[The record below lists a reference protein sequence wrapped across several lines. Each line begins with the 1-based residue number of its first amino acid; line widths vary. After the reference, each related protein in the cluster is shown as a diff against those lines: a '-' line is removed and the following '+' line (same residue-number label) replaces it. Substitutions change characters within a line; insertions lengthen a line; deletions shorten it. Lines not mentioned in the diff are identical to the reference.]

1 MPCLCLRVTTV
12 TAVTT
17 KKEREEKAMSYLVLH
32 MDKFKKDA
40 IRGIQS
46 HNRRERE
53 SHSNPDIDYSRSA
66 GNYDLYESASG
77 NYTQAIQNRIDDL
90 LMVKAVRKD
99 AVHMC
104 GLIVS
109 SDKSFFTRIGKNET
123 RRFFEEA
130 AAYLTDFVG
139 KENVI
144 SAMVHMD
151 EKTPHMHFLHVPVT
165 PDGRLSANS
174 IYTRASLKK
183 LQTELPGYL
192 QSRGFDIQRGVE
204 QKPGSAK
211 KHLDTREFKQ
221 QQEALAGLRRESD
234 TVAHEAL
241 QLIGEMIERRKQET
255 VLQERLQSMEQ
266 QAREAEAILSDM
278 PELPQPS
285 LLNYKSVLKQ
295 AQTIMTQQ
303 QKALAEKSMIAAA
316 RDKFQAE
323 NKTLEKR
330 LQELSR
336 QYFLLKAQYAQ
347 EQEVNAHN
355 MRSLM
360 QQERDFQDELEEYRE
375 FTLQPE
381 IMPLHAAYLQEKEE
395 QRRQD
400 KEERQERERQE
411 AEARQ
416 QTEREQHIRQEHE
429 IVPQRRRSRMR

>member
-1 MPCLCLRVTTV
+1 
-12 TAVTT
+12 
-17 KKEREEKAMSYLVLH
+17 MSTLVLH
-32 MDKFKKDA
+32 MSKFKKDA
-40 IRGIQS
+40 VRGIQS

-66 GNYDLYESASG
+66 GNYDLHESASD
-77 NYTQAIQNRIDDL
+77 NYAQAIQARIDDL

-104 GLIVS
+104 GLIIS
-109 SDKSFFTRIGKNET
+109 SDKSFFTRMGKEET

-165 PDGRLSANS
+165 QDGRLSANS

-183 LQTELPGYL
+183 LQTELPIYL
-192 QSRGFDIQRGVE
+192 QSRGFDIQRGIE

-221 QQEALAGLRRESD
+221 QQESLAALRRESD
-234 TVAHEAL
+234 AVAREAL
-241 QLIGEMIERRKQET
+241 QLIGEMIERRKQEE

-278 PELPQPS
+278 PELPQAS

-295 AQTIMTQQ
+295 AQTIMEQQ
-303 QKALAEKSMIAAA
+303 QKSLAEKSMIAAA
-316 RDKFQAE
+316 RDKLQAE

-336 QYFLLKAQYAQ
+336 QYSLLKAQYAQ

-360 QQERDFQDELEEYRE
+360 QQGRDFQDELEKYRE
-375 FTLQPE
+375 FTLQPK
-381 IMPLHAAYLQEKEE
+381 IMPLHAAFLQEKEE
-395 QRRQD
+395 QRQR
-400 KEERQERERQE
+400 EEEQERKRQEE
-411 AEARQ
+411 EARQ
-416 QTEREQHIRQEHE
+416 QAERERPFQQEPE
-429 IVPQRRRSRMR
+429 AVPLRRRSRMR

>member
-1 MPCLCLRVTTV
+1 
-12 TAVTT
+12 
-17 KKEREEKAMSYLVLH
+17 MSLLVLH

-53 SHSNPDIDYSRSA
+53 SHSNPDIDYSRSE
-66 GNYDLYESASG
+66 GNYDLHESASD
-77 NYTQAIQNRIDDL
+77 NYAQAIQNRIDDL

-99 AVHMC
+99 AVYMC

-109 SDKSFFTRIGKNET
+109 SDKAFFDTLNAEET

-130 AAYLTDFVG
+130 TAYLTDFVG

-144 SAMVHMD
+144 SAMVHTD

-183 LQTELPGYL
+183 LQTELPSYL

-221 QQEALAGLRRESD
+221 QQEALAGLRSESD
-234 TVAHEAL
+234 AVAHEAL
-241 QLIGEMIERRKQET
+241 QLIGEMAERRKREE

-266 QAREAEAILSDM
+266 QAREAEAHLSDM
-278 PELPQPS
+278 PELPQAT

-295 AQTIMTQQ
+295 AQTILELQ
-303 QKALAEKSMIAAA
+303 QKSLVEKSMIAAA

-323 NKTLEKR
+323 TRTLEKR
-330 LQELSR
+330 LQELST
-336 QYFLLKAQYAQ
+336 QHSLLKAQ
-347 EQEVNAHN
+347 HT
-355 MRSLM
+355 
-360 QQERDFQDELEEYRE
+360 QERDTNARNMRGMMQQAQNLRDELEDYRD
-375 FTLQPE
+375 FVLRPE
-381 IMPLHAAYLQEKEE
+381 IVPLHAAFLQEKEE
-395 QRRQD
+395 QRRREE
-400 KEERQERERQE
+400 EERQERERQE
-411 AEARQ
+411 EEARQ
-416 QTEREQHIRQEHE
+416 QTERERQIQQETEAMPQH
-429 IVPQRRRSRMR
+429 RRPRMR

>member
-1 MPCLCLRVTTV
+1 
-12 TAVTT
+12 
-17 KKEREEKAMSYLVLH
+17 MSTLVLH
-32 MDKFKKDA
+32 MSKFKKDA

-53 SHSNPDIDYSRSA
+53 SHSNPDIDYSRSQE
-66 GNYDLYESASG
+66 NYDLCDKAAS
-77 NYTQAIQNRIDDL
+77 NYAEAIQARIDDL

-104 GLIVS
+104 GLIIS
-109 SDKSFFTRIGKNET
+109 SDKSFFTRMGKEET

-130 AAYLTDFVG
+130 AAYLMDFVG

-165 PDGRLSANS
+165 QDGRLSANS

-183 LQTELPGYL
+183 LQTDLPIYL

-204 QKPGSAK
+204 QKPGAAK

-221 QQEALAGLRRESD
+221 QQEALAGLRSEAD
-234 TVAHEAL
+234 AVAHEAL
-241 QLIGEMIERRKQET
+241 LLIGEMAERRKQEE

-278 PELPQPS
+278 PELPQAS

-295 AQTIMTQQ
+295 AQTIMEQQ
-303 QKALAEKSMIAAA
+303 QKSLAEKSMIAAA
-316 RDKFQAE
+316 RDKLQAE

-336 QYFLLKAQYAQ
+336 QYSLLKAQYAQ

-360 QQERDFQDELEEYRE
+360 QQGRDFQDELEKYRE
-375 FTLQPE
+375 FTLQPK
-381 IMPLHAAYLQEKEE
+381 IMPLHAAFLQEEE
-395 QRRQD
+395 G
-400 KEERQERERQE
+400 
-411 AEARQ
+411 RQ
-416 QTEREQHIRQEHE
+416 QAEREQHIRQEPE
-429 IVPQRRRSRMR
+429 AVPQRRRSRMR

>member
-1 MPCLCLRVTTV
+1 
-12 TAVTT
+12 
-17 KKEREEKAMSYLVLH
+17 MSTLVLH
-32 MDKFKKDA
+32 MSKFKKDA
-40 IRGIQS
+40 VRGIQS

-53 SHSNPDIDYSRSA
+53 SHSNPDIDYSRSV
-66 GNYDLYESASG
+66 GNYDLHESASD
-77 NYTQAIQNRIDDL
+77 NYAQAIQNRIDDL

-109 SDKSFFTRIGKNET
+109 SDKSFFTRMGKEET

-139 KENVI
+139 AENVV

-165 PDGRLSANS
+165 QDGRLSANS

-221 QQEALAGLRRESD
+221 QQEALAGLRSESD
-234 TVAHEAL
+234 AVAREAL
-241 QLIGEMIERRKQET
+241 QLIGEMIERRKQEE

-278 PELPQPS
+278 PELPQAS

-295 AQTIMTQQ
+295 AQTIIEQQ
-303 QKALAEKSMIAAA
+303 QKSLAEKSMIAAA
-316 RDKFQAE
+316 RDTLQAE

-336 QYFLLKAQYAQ
+336 QYSLLKAQYAQ

-360 QQERDFQDELEEYRE
+360 QQGRDFQDELEEYRE
-375 FTLQPE
+375 FTLQSE
-381 IMPLHAAYLQEKEE
+381 IMPLHAAFLQEKEE
-395 QRRQD
+395 QRQRG
-400 KEERQERERQE
+400 EEAQQERERQE
-411 AEARQ
+411 EEARQ
-416 QTEREQHIRQEHE
+416 QAEHDQHIRQEPE
-429 IVPQRRRSRMR
+429 AVPQRRRPRMR

>member
-1 MPCLCLRVTTV
+1 
-12 TAVTT
+12 
-17 KKEREEKAMSYLVLH
+17 MSTLVLH
-32 MDKFKKDA
+32 MSKFKKDA

-53 SHSNPDIDYSRSA
+53 SHSNPDIDYNRSA
-66 GNYDLYESASG
+66 GNYDLHESASD
-77 NYTQAIQNRIDDL
+77 NYAQAIQNRIDDL

-109 SDKSFFTRIGKNET
+109 SDKSFFTRMGKEET
-123 RRFFEEA
+123 KRFFEEA
-130 AAYLTDFVG
+130 AAYLTNFVG
-139 KENVI
+139 KKNVI
-144 SAMVHMD
+144 SAMVHTD

-183 LQTELPGYL
+183 LQTDLPGYL

-221 QQEALAGLRRESD
+221 QQESLAGLRRESD
-234 TVAHEAL
+234 SVARAAL
-241 QLIGEMIERRKQET
+241 QLIGEMIERRKQEE

-278 PELPQPS
+278 PELPQAT

-303 QKALAEKSMIAAA
+303 QKSLAEKSMIAAA
-316 RDKFQAE
+316 RDKLRDE
-323 NKTLEKR
+323 NAALEKR
-330 LQELSR
+330 LQELSK
-336 QYFLLKAQYAQ
+336 QHSLLKAQYAQ
-347 EQEVNAHN
+347 ERDVNAHN

-360 QQERDFQDELEEYRE
+360 QQERELRDELEEYRE

-381 IMPLHAAYLQEKEE
+381 IIPLHSAFLQEKEE
-395 QRRQD
+395 QRQR
-400 KEERQERERQE
+400 EEEEQQERERQE

-416 QTEREQHIRQEHE
+416 QSEREQHIQQEPE
-429 IVPQRRRSRMR
+429 TVPQRRRSRMR

>member
-1 MPCLCLRVTTV
+1 
-12 TAVTT
+12 
-17 KKEREEKAMSYLVLH
+17 MSTLILH
-32 MDKFKKDA
+32 MSKFKKDA

-53 SHSNPDIDYSRSA
+53 SHSNPDIDYSRSQE
-66 GNYDLYESASG
+66 NYDLCDKAAS
-77 NYTQAIQNRIDDL
+77 NYAEAIQARIDDL

-104 GLIVS
+104 GLIIS
-109 SDKSFFTRIGKNET
+109 SDKSFFTRMGKEET

-165 PDGRLSANS
+165 QDGRLSANS

-183 LQTELPGYL
+183 LQTELPIYL

-221 QQEALAGLRRESD
+221 QQESLAGLRREAD
-234 TVAHEAL
+234 AVAHEAL
-241 QLIGEMIERRKQET
+241 QLIGEMIERRKQEE

-266 QAREAEAILSDM
+266 QSREAEAILSDM
-278 PELPQPS
+278 PELPQAS
-285 LLNYKSVLKQ
+285 LLNYKSVLQQ

-303 QKALAEKSMIAAA
+303 QKSLAEKSMIAAA
-316 RDKFQAE
+316 RDKLQAE

-336 QYFLLKAQYAQ
+336 QYSLLKAQYAQ

-360 QQERDFQDELEEYRE
+360 QQGRDFQDELEEYRE

-381 IMPLHAAYLQEKEE
+381 IMPLHAAFLQEKEE
-395 QRRQD
+395 QRQR
-400 KEERQERERQE
+400 EEEQERKRQEE
-411 AEARQ
+411 EARQ
-416 QTEREQHIRQEHE
+416 QAERERYIRQEPE
-429 IVPQRRRSRMR
+429 AVPQRRRSRMR

>member
-1 MPCLCLRVTTV
+1 
-12 TAVTT
+12 
-17 KKEREEKAMSYLVLH
+17 MSTLVLH
-32 MDKFKKDA
+32 MSKFKKDA

-53 SHSNPDIDYSRSA
+53 SHSNPDIDYSRSQE
-66 GNYDLYESASG
+66 NYDLCDKAAS
-77 NYTQAIQNRIDDL
+77 NYAEAIQARIDDL

-104 GLIVS
+104 GLIIS
-109 SDKSFFTRIGKNET
+109 SDKSFFTRMGKEET

-130 AAYLTDFVG
+130 AAYLMDFVG

-165 PDGRLSANS
+165 QDGRLSANS

-183 LQTELPGYL
+183 LQTDLPIYL

-204 QKPGSAK
+204 QKPGAAK

-221 QQEALAGLRRESD
+221 QQEALAGLRSEAD
-234 TVAHEAL
+234 AVAHEAL
-241 QLIGEMIERRKQET
+241 LLIGEMAERRKQEE

-278 PELPQPS
+278 PELPQAS

-295 AQTIMTQQ
+295 AQTIMEQQ
-303 QKALAEKSMIAAA
+303 QKSLAEKSMIAAA
-316 RDKFQAE
+316 RDKLQAE

-336 QYFLLKAQYAQ
+336 QYSLLKAQYAQ

-360 QQERDFQDELEEYRE
+360 QQGRDFQDELEEYRA

-381 IMPLHAAYLQEKEE
+381 IMPLHAAFLQEKEE
-395 QRRQD
+395 QRQQE
-400 KEERQERERQE
+400 KEQKERERQE
-411 AEARQ
+411 EEARQ
-416 QTEREQHIRQEHE
+416 QAERERQNRQEPE
-429 IVPQRRRSRMR
+429 AVPQRRRSRMR

>member
-1 MPCLCLRVTTV
+1 
-12 TAVTT
+12 
-17 KKEREEKAMSYLVLH
+17 MSTLVLH
-32 MDKFKKDA
+32 MNKFKKDA

-46 HNRRERE
+46 HNQRERE

-66 GNYDLYESASG
+66 GNYDLHESASD
-77 NYTQAIQNRIDDL
+77 NYAKTIQNRIDDL

-109 SDKSFFTRIGKNET
+109 SDKSFFTRMGKEET

-139 KENVI
+139 RENVI

-183 LQTELPGYL
+183 LQTELPSYL

-221 QQEALAGLRRESD
+221 QQEALAALRSESD
-234 TVAHEAL
+234 AVAHEAL
-241 QLIGEMIERRKQET
+241 QLIGEMAERRKQEE

-266 QAREAEAILSDM
+266 QICEAEAILSDM
-278 PELPQPS
+278 PKLPQAS

-295 AQTIMTQQ
+295 AQTIMMQQ
-303 QKALAEKSMIAAA
+303 QKSLAEKSMIAAA
-316 RDKFQAE
+316 RDTLQAE

-330 LQELSR
+330 LQELSK
-336 QYFLLKAQYAQ
+336 QHSLLKAQYAQ
-347 EQEVNAHN
+347 ERDANAHN

-360 QQERDFQDELEEYRE
+360 QQQRNLRDELEEYRA

-381 IMPLHAAYLQEKEE
+381 IMSLHAAFLQEKEE
-395 QRRQD
+395 QRQR
-400 KEERQERERQE
+400 EEEEQQERERQE

-416 QTEREQHIRQEHE
+416 QAERERHIRQEHE
-429 IVPQRRRSRMR
+429 TVPQRRRTRMR

>member
-1 MPCLCLRVTTV
+1 
-12 TAVTT
+12 
-17 KKEREEKAMSYLVLH
+17 MSTLVLH
-32 MDKFKKDA
+32 MSKFKKDA

-53 SHSNPDIDYSRSA
+53 SHSNPDIDYSRSQE
-66 GNYDLYESASG
+66 NYDLCDKAAS
-77 NYTQAIQNRIDDL
+77 NYAEAIQARIDDL

-104 GLIVS
+104 GLIIS
-109 SDKSFFTRIGKNET
+109 SDKSFFTRMGKEET

-130 AAYLTDFVG
+130 AAYLMDFVG

-165 PDGRLSANS
+165 QDGRLSANS

-183 LQTELPGYL
+183 LQTDLPIYL

-204 QKPGSAK
+204 QKPGAAK

-221 QQEALAGLRRESD
+221 QQEALAGLRSEAD
-234 TVAHEAL
+234 AVAHEAL
-241 QLIGEMIERRKQET
+241 LLIGEMAERRKQEE

-266 QAREAEAILSDM
+266 QAREAEAILSDK
-278 PELPQPS
+278 PELPQAS

-295 AQTIMTQQ
+295 AQVIMTQQ
-303 QKALAEKSMIAAA
+303 QKSLAEKSMIAAA
-316 RDKFQAE
+316 RDKLQAE

-336 QYFLLKAQYAQ
+336 QYSLLKAQYAQ
-347 EQEVNAHN
+347 EREVNAHN
-355 MRSLM
+355 MRGLM
-360 QQERDFQDELEEYRE
+360 QQERDFQDELEKYRE

-381 IMPLHAAYLQEKEE
+381 IMPLHAAFLQEKEE
-395 QRRQD
+395 QRQREE
-400 KEERQERERQE
+400 EERQERERQE

-416 QTEREQHIRQEHE
+416 QAERERQNRQEPE
-429 IVPQRRRSRMR
+429 AVPQRRRSRMR

>member
-1 MPCLCLRVTTV
+1 
-12 TAVTT
+12 
-17 KKEREEKAMSYLVLH
+17 MSTLVLH
-32 MDKFKKDA
+32 MSKFKKDA
-40 IRGIQS
+40 VRGIQS

-66 GNYDLYESASG
+66 GNYDLHESTSDSYA
-77 NYTQAIQNRIDDL
+77 QAIQNRIDDL

-109 SDKSFFTRIGKNET
+109 SDKSFFTRMGKEET
-123 RRFFEEA
+123 RRFFAEA

-165 PDGRLSANS
+165 QDGRLSANS
-174 IYTRASLKK
+174 IYSRASLKK
-183 LQTELPGYL
+183 LQTELPSYL
-192 QSRGFDIQRGVE
+192 QSRGFEIQRGVE

-221 QQEALAGLRRESD
+221 QQESLAGLRRESD
-234 TVAHEAL
+234 AVAREAL
-241 QLIGEMIERRKQET
+241 QLIGEMIERRKQEE

-278 PELPQPS
+278 PELPQAS
-285 LLNYKSVLKQ
+285 LLNYKFVLKQ

-303 QKALAEKSMIAAA
+303 QKSLAEKTMIAAA
-316 RDKFQAE
+316 RDKLQAE

-336 QYFLLKAQYAQ
+336 QYSLLKAQYAQ

-360 QQERDFQDELEEYRE
+360 QQGRDFQDELEEYRE

-381 IMPLHAAYLQEKEE
+381 IMPLHAAFLQEKEE
-395 QRRQD
+395 QRQREEEEQQ
-400 KEERQERERQE
+400 ESERQEE
-411 AEARQ
+411 EARQ
-416 QTEREQHIRQEHE
+416 QSEYDQHIRQEPE
-429 IVPQRRRSRMR
+429 VVPQRRRPRMR

>member
-1 MPCLCLRVTTV
+1 
-12 TAVTT
+12 
-17 KKEREEKAMSYLVLH
+17 MSTLVLH
-32 MDKFKKDA
+32 MSKFKKDA

-66 GNYDLYESASG
+66 GNYDLHESASD
-77 NYTQAIQNRIDDL
+77 NYAQAIQNRIDDL
-90 LMVKAVRKD
+90 LMIKAVRKD
-99 AVHMC
+99 AVHLC

-109 SDKSFFTRIGKNET
+109 SDKSFFTRIGKDET

-165 PDGRLSANS
+165 QDGRLSANS

-204 QKPGSAK
+204 
-211 KHLDTREFKQ
+211 REFKQ

-234 TVAHEAL
+234 AVAHEAL
-241 QLIGEMIERRKQET
+241 QLIGEMIERRKQEE

-266 QAREAEAILSDM
+266 QAREAEAILADM
-278 PELPQPS
+278 PELPQAS
-285 LLNYKSVLKQ
+285 LLNYKSVLQQ

-303 QKALAEKSMIAAA
+303 QKSLAEKSMIAAA
-316 RDKFQAE
+316 RDKLQAE

-336 QYFLLKAQYAQ
+336 QYSLLKAQYAQ

-360 QQERDFQDELEEYRE
+360 QQGRAFQDELEEYRE

-381 IMPLHAAYLQEKEE
+381 IMPLHAAFLQEKEE
-395 QRRQD
+395 LRQR
-400 KEERQERERQE
+400 EEEQERKRQEE
-411 AEARQ
+411 EARQ
-416 QTEREQHIRQEHE
+416 QAEREQHIRQEPE
-429 IVPQRRRSRMR
+429 AVPQRRRSRMR

>member
-1 MPCLCLRVTTV
+1 
-12 TAVTT
+12 
-17 KKEREEKAMSYLVLH
+17 MSYLVLH

-53 SHSNPDIDYSRSA
+53 SHSNPDIDYRRST
-66 GNYDLYESASG
+66 GNYDLHESASN
-77 NYTQAIQNRIDDL
+77 NYAQAIQNRIDDL

-99 AVHMC
+99 AVHLC

-109 SDKSFFTRIGKNET
+109 SDKSFFTRIGKDET
-123 RRFFEEA
+123 RHFFEEA

-144 SAMVHMD
+144 SAMVHID

-165 PDGRLSANS
+165 QDGRLSANS

-192 QSRGFDIQRGVE
+192 QGRGFEIQRGVE

-221 QQEALAGLRRESD
+221 QQEALAGLRSEAD
-234 TVAHEAL
+234 AVAHEAL
-241 QLIGEMIERRKQET
+241 QLIGEMAERRKQEE

-295 AQTIMTQQ
+295 AQAIMTQQ

-330 LQELSR
+330 LQELSKHHS
-336 QYFLLKAQYAQ
+336 LLKAQYAQ
-347 EQEVNAHN
+347 EREVNTHN

-360 QQERDFQDELEEYRE
+360 QQERNLRDELEEYRE
-375 FTLQPE
+375 FSLQPE
-381 IMPLHAAYLQEKEE
+381 IMPLHVAFLQEKEE
-395 QRRQD
+395 QRQR
-400 KEERQERERQE
+400 EEEERQE

-416 QTEREQHIRQEHE
+416 QSERERHIRQEPE
-429 IVPQRRRSRMR
+429 VVPQRHRSRMR

>member
-1 MPCLCLRVTTV
+1 
-12 TAVTT
+12 
-17 KKEREEKAMSYLVLH
+17 MSTLVLH
-32 MDKFKKDA
+32 MSKFKKDA

-53 SHSNPDIDYSRSA
+53 SHSNPDIDYSRSV
-66 GNYDLYESASG
+66 GNYDLHESASD
-77 NYTQAIQNRIDDL
+77 NYAQAIQNRIDDL

-99 AVHMC
+99 AVHLC

-109 SDKSFFTRIGKNET
+109 SDKSFFTRMGKEET
-123 RRFFEEA
+123 RRFFAEA

-165 PDGRLSANS
+165 QDGRLSANS
-174 IYTRASLKK
+174 IYSRASLKK
-183 LQTELPGYL
+183 LQTELPSYL
-192 QSRGFDIQRGVE
+192 QSRGFEIQRGVE

-221 QQEALAGLRRESD
+221 QQESLAGLRRESD
-234 TVAHEAL
+234 AVAREAL
-241 QLIGEMIERRKQET
+241 QLIGEMIERRKQEE

-278 PELPQPS
+278 PELPQAS
-285 LLNYKSVLKQ
+285 LLNYKFVLKQ

-303 QKALAEKSMIAAA
+303 QKSLAEKTMIAAA
-316 RDKFQAE
+316 RDKLQAE

-336 QYFLLKAQYAQ
+336 QYSLLKAQYAQ

-360 QQERDFQDELEEYRE
+360 QQGRDFQDELEEYRE

-381 IMPLHAAYLQEKEE
+381 IMPLHAAFLQEKEE
-395 QRRQD
+395 QRQREEEEQQ
-400 KEERQERERQE
+400 ESERQEE
-411 AEARQ
+411 EARQ
-416 QTEREQHIRQEHE
+416 QSEYDQHIRQEPE
-429 IVPQRRRSRMR
+429 VVPQRRRPRMR

>member
-1 MPCLCLRVTTV
+1 
-12 TAVTT
+12 
-17 KKEREEKAMSYLVLH
+17 MSTLILH
-32 MDKFKKDA
+32 MSKFKKDA

-53 SHSNPDIDYSRSA
+53 SHSNPDIDYSRSQE
-66 GNYDLYESASG
+66 NYDLCDKAAS
-77 NYTQAIQNRIDDL
+77 NYAEAIQARIDDL

-104 GLIVS
+104 GLIIS
-109 SDKSFFTRIGKNET
+109 SDKSFFTRMGKEET

-165 PDGRLSANS
+165 QDGRLSANS

-183 LQTELPGYL
+183 LQTELPIYL

-221 QQEALAGLRRESD
+221 QQESLAGLRREAD
-234 TVAHEAL
+234 AVAHEAL
-241 QLIGEMIERRKQET
+241 QLIGEMIERRKQEE

-266 QAREAEAILSDM
+266 QSREAEAILSDM
-278 PELPQPS
+278 PELPQAS

-303 QKALAEKSMIAAA
+303 QKSLAEKSMIAAA
-316 RDKFQAE
+316 RDKLQAE

-336 QYFLLKAQYAQ
+336 QYSLLKAQYAQ

-360 QQERDFQDELEEYRE
+360 QQGRDFQDELEEYRE

-381 IMPLHAAYLQEKEE
+381 IMPLHAAFLQEKEE
-395 QRRQD
+395 QRQR
-400 KEERQERERQE
+400 EEEQERKRQEE
-411 AEARQ
+411 EARQ
-416 QTEREQHIRQEHE
+416 QAERERYIRQEPE
-429 IVPQRRRSRMR
+429 AVPQRRRSRMR

>member
-1 MPCLCLRVTTV
+1 
-12 TAVTT
+12 
-17 KKEREEKAMSYLVLH
+17 MSYLVLH
-32 MDKFKKDA
+32 MDKFKKNA

-53 SHSNPDIDYSRSA
+53 SHSNPDIDYSRSV
-66 GNYDLYESASG
+66 GNYDLHESASD
-77 NYTQAIQNRIDDL
+77 NYAQAIQNRLDDL

-109 SDKSFFTRIGKNET
+109 SDKEFFDKLNANEA

-139 KENVI
+139 RENVI

-183 LQTELPGYL
+183 LQTELPSYL
-192 QSRGFDIQRGVE
+192 QSRGFEIQRGVE

-221 QQEALAGLRRESD
+221 QQESLAGLRRESD
-234 TVAHEAL
+234 AVAREAL
-241 QLIGEMIERRKQET
+241 QLIGEMIERRKQEE

-278 PELPQPS
+278 PELPQAS
-285 LLNYKSVLKQ
+285 LLNYKFVLKQ

-303 QKALAEKSMIAAA
+303 QKSLAEKTMIAAA
-316 RDKFQAE
+316 RDKLQAE

-336 QYFLLKAQYAQ
+336 QYSLLKAQYAQ

-360 QQERDFQDELEEYRE
+360 QQGRDFQDELEEYRE

-381 IMPLHAAYLQEKEE
+381 IMPLHAAFLQEKEE
-395 QRRQD
+395 QRQREEEEQQ
-400 KEERQERERQE
+400 ESERQEE
-411 AEARQ
+411 EARQ
-416 QTEREQHIRQEHE
+416 QSEYDQHIRQEPE
-429 IVPQRRRSRMR
+429 VVPQRRRPRMR

>member
-1 MPCLCLRVTTV
+1 
-12 TAVTT
+12 
-17 KKEREEKAMSYLVLH
+17 MSTLVLH
-32 MDKFKKDA
+32 MSKFKKDA
-40 IRGIQS
+40 VRGIQS

-66 GNYDLYESASG
+66 GNYDLHESASD
-77 NYTQAIQNRIDDL
+77 NYAQAIQNRIDDL

-109 SDKSFFTRIGKNET
+109 SDKSFFTRMGKEET
-123 RRFFEEA
+123 RRFFAEA

-139 KENVI
+139 RENVI

-183 LQTELPGYL
+183 LQTELPSYL

-204 QKPGSAK
+204 QKPGAAK

-221 QQEALAGLRRESD
+221 QQESLAGLRREAD
-234 TVAHEAL
+234 AVAHEAL
-241 QLIGEMIERRKQET
+241 QLIGEMIERRKQEE

-278 PELPQPS
+278 PELPQAS

-303 QKALAEKSMIAAA
+303 QKSLAEKSMIAAA
-316 RDKFQAE
+316 RDKLQAE

-336 QYFLLKAQYAQ
+336 QYSLLKAQYAQ

-360 QQERDFQDELEEYRE
+360 QQGRDFQDELEEYRE

-381 IMPLHAAYLQEKEE
+381 IMPLHAAFLQEKEE
-395 QRRQD
+395 QRQR
-400 KEERQERERQE
+400 EEEQERKRQEE
-411 AEARQ
+411 EARQ
-416 QTEREQHIRQEHE
+416 QAEREQHIRQEPE
-429 IVPQRRRSRMR
+429 AVPQRRRSRMR

>member
-1 MPCLCLRVTTV
+1 
-12 TAVTT
+12 
-17 KKEREEKAMSYLVLH
+17 MSTLVLH
-32 MDKFKKDA
+32 MSKFKKDA

-66 GNYDLYESASG
+66 GNYDLHESASD
-77 NYTQAIQNRIDDL
+77 NYAQAIQNRIDDL
-90 LMVKAVRKD
+90 LMIKAVRKD
-99 AVHMC
+99 AVHLC

-109 SDKSFFTRIGKNET
+109 SDKSFFTRIGKDET

-165 PDGRLSANS
+165 QDGRLSANS

-234 TVAHEAL
+234 AVAHEAL
-241 QLIGEMIERRKQET
+241 QLIGEMIERRKQEE

-266 QAREAEAILSDM
+266 QAREAEAILADM
-278 PELPQPS
+278 PELPQAS
-285 LLNYKSVLKQ
+285 LLNYKSVLQQ

-303 QKALAEKSMIAAA
+303 QKSLAEKSMIAAA
-316 RDKFQAE
+316 RDKLQAE

-381 IMPLHAAYLQEKEE
+381 IMPLHAAFLQEKEE
-395 QRRQD
+395 LRQR
-400 KEERQERERQE
+400 EEEQERKRQEE
-411 AEARQ
+411 EARQ
-416 QTEREQHIRQEHE
+416 QAEREQHIRQEPE
-429 IVPQRRRSRMR
+429 AVPQRRRSRMR